1 MTDVDRE
8 PVARPYGWGA
18 PSRSRLVTW
27 GDPSVSSGAAASTA
41 GLEFLSGL
49 RDGTLPPA
57 PIASLFGL
65 RIREVEAGR
74 VVFEFDPDESFYN
87 PIGTVHGG
95 VACTLAD
102 TVIGCAVH
110 STLAAGVGY
119 TSIDLQVSYL
129 APLTS
134 TSGPVVATGRVVRAG
149 RRVAFGRAEITDG
162 HDRLVAEAS
171 GSCLIMDRRVAAAG

>member
-1 MTDVDRE
+1 MTAPGRE
-8 PVARPYGWGA
+8 PGA
-18 PSRSRLVTW
+18 GPDGRSAPFRSRLVTW
-27 GDPSVSSGAAASTA
+27 GDPSVSSEAAASTA

-95 VACTLAD
+95 VVCTLAD

>member
-1 MTDVDRE
+1 MTTVDR
-8 PVARPYGWGA
+8 PVGTARDGA
-18 PSRSRLVTW
+18 QERSRSRVVRW
-27 GDPSVSSGAAASTA
+27 HDPSVSSDAVASTG

-49 RDGTLPPA
+49 RDGIHPPP
-57 PIASLFGL
+57 PIASLFGM
-65 RIREVEAGR
+65 RIREVEVGR

-95 VACTLAD
+95 VLCTLAD

-110 STLAAGVGY
+110 STLDAGVGY

-134 TSGPVVATGRVVRAG
+134 TSGPVVATGRVVRPG
-149 RRVAFGRAEITDG
+149 RRVAFGRAEIVDG
-162 HDRLVAEAS
+162 RHRLVAEAT
-171 GSCLIMDRRVAAAG
+171 GSCLVIDGRPTPTV